1 MKKIVL
7 LASILLAVNS
17 SAMASCGSYSC
28 VSPYDMNSKFR
39 TTVSAVSGVNSI
51 TEKSVETILKKEAKK
66 YIKADNL
73 KIDIE
78 SYSSKDLKNGIFK
91 SAYAKGENVEVGS
104 NIHLTELEL
113 KTLCDF
119 NYIRQANKSIVF
131 VEDMPVSFNV
141 KMTPEDINKT
151 MQHPR
156 YKQLIE
162 DLNTLGAN
170 YGKGL
175 KISSTK
181 VAIQNNKFYYI
192 VRFHVPFFGEE
203 PKLVFQSDV
212 SARNGQI
219 KYNNTRVVSGTFS
232 LDLSIANYIIN
243 YLNPLSFS
251 IKVFGEKESDLYI
264 DNFSIKDN
272 MIVANGIITVKK
284 D

>member
-1 MKKIVL
+1 
-7 LASILLAVNS
+7 
-17 SAMASCGSYSC
+17 
-28 VSPYDMNSKFR
+28 
-39 TTVSAVSGVNSI
+39 
-51 TEKSVETILKKEAKK
+51 LKKEAKK